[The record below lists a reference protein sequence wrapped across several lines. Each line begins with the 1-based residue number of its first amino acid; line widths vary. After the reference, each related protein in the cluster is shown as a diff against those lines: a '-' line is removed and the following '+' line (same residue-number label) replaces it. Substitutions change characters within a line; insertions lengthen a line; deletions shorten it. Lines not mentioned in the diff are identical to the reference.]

1 MIAQCLVIRS
11 ISPTSENQC
20 GSNIEHDMWE
30 FVYTKTDA
38 GNKTKTE
45 ATEEVFFSW
54 TVTK

>member
-30 FVYTKTDA
+30 FVYTKTDT